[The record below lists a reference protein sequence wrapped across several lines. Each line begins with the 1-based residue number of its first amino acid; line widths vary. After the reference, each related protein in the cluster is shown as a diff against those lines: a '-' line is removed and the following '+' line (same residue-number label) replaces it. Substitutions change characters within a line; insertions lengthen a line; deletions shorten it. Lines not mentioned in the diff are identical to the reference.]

1 MLNIALRYF
10 VAAVLLAGAA
20 GLLRST
26 GRLERRIAE
35 ADQALATLELG
46 RAARGYVEVADALPA
61 AGQLPWLLP
70 ETRRTLAARQAAV
83 QYWQGDNAAL
93 ADTYLRPDSPGMGDN
108 RDLRFV
114 VANAEYRSV
123 QRPDANRELAL
134 GALDHAVGVYRR
146 LLEGTDT
153 HPGAAFNFELMVR
166 LRTQIA
172 SGGDVPAV
180 RPPTVPG
187 NPGDTPEEA
196 EMEDVQI
203 YVPRDSL
210 IDPDDSEVPTIGEGA
225 PIRKR
230 G

>member
-1 MLNIALRYF
+1 MLTIALRYL
-10 VAAVLLAGAA
+10 ATALLLAGTA
-20 GLLRST
+20 GLLLSA
-26 GRLERRIAE
+26 GKLERRLAE
-35 ADQALATLELG
+35 ADQALATLEHG
-46 RAARGYVEVADALPA
+46 RAARGYAEVADMLPA

-70 ETRRTLAARQAAV
+70 GTRRTLAARQAAV
-83 QYWQGDNAAL
+83 RYWRGDNAAL
-93 ADTYLRPDSPGMGDN
+93 ADAYLRPDSPGMGDN
-108 RDLRFV
+108 SDLRFV
-114 VANAEYRSV
+114 VANSEYRAV

-153 HPGAAFNFELMVR
+153 HPDAAFNFELMVR
-166 LRTQIA
+166 LRTHIA
-172 SGGDVPAV
+172 GGGEVPGV

-187 NPGDTPEEA
+187 NPGETPEEA

-210 IDPDDSEVPTIGEGA
+210 IDPDDSEDPTIGEGA